1 MGTYVYRI
9 TAKKRKMTTGEEV
22 RLLKYLYK
30 PSWNYGYREPTLQ
43 DNGTEECLA
52 VYDYEQASEVFR
64 FKAGSSL
71 WYDSDEGRRE
81 VVGYL
86 LRDGKNRM
94 KMVWGKLDRYEE
106 DAYALVEMKG
116 NDENR
121 HFSISGR
128 YMKSWWKASNGT
140 YWFQLIEGTSS
151 DGPVAYSNCFVPG
164 GRTSYEDSVETV
176 ADCLRKLFEKEVE
189 LEGLREAG

>member
-22 RLLKYLYK
+22 RLLKYCYK
-30 PSWNYGYREPTLQ
+30 PSWSYSYKEPVLQ
-43 DNGTEECLA
+43 DNGTDECLA
-52 VYDYEQASEVFR
+52 VYDYEQATPVYK

-71 WYDSDEGRRE
+71 WYDSDEDRHE
-81 VVGYL
+81 IVGYL
-86 LRDGKNRM
+86 LRDGKTRM
-94 KMVWGKLDRYEE
+94 KMVWGKLDRYKE
-106 DAYALVEMKG
+106 DAYSLVEMKG

-121 HFSISGR
+121 HFSISGP
-128 YMKSWWKASNGT
+128 YMKSWWKGSNGT

-151 DGPVAYSNCFVPG
+151 DGPVAYSNCFSKG
-164 GRTSYEDSVETV
+164 SISSYEDTVETV
-176 ADCLRKLFEKEVE
+176 ADCLKRLFEKEIE